1 MPGLRASDLVGVGLA
16 AFALVNVITAL
27 FAVVDPEGFYDAVGP
42 FAPYNDHYIR
52 DAAGAMQ
59 GSLGVAMAIA
69 IWRRSWRVGVLGYA
83 VLHFAFHA
91 VNHLV
96 DIGDADP
103 ESVGVADFA
112 GLAVGA
118 LLLGWLLAR
127 AVREE
132 RVP

>member
-1 MPGLRASDLVGVGLA
+1 
-16 AFALVNVITAL
+16 VITAL
-27 FAVVDPEGFYDAVGP
+27 FAVFDPSWFYDTLGP
-42 FAPYNDHYIR
+42 FPPENHHYIR

-69 IWRRSWRVGVLGYA
+69 IFRRSWRVGVLGYA

-96 DIGDADP
+96 DIGEADP
-103 ESVGVADFA
+103 ESVGVVDFVA
-112 GLAVGA
+112 LTIGA
-118 LLLGWLLAR
+118 LTLGWLLTR

-132 RVP
+132 RAT